1 MTIDNPCDACSGGG
15 RVEYDAVEEVQI
27 PAGVASEVQLR
38 IANKGE
44 PGDKGGPAGHLFV
57 HVQVSA
63 PAPPSSYQSD
73 TPRPLTPYQSD
84 TPRPAQQPLHTHA
97 PPAPPVAKENLHS
110 AGPP

>member
-63 PAPPSSYQSD
+63 PAPP
-73 TPRPLTPYQSD
+73 L
-84 TPRPAQQPLHTHA
+84 LV
-97 PPAPPVAKENLHS
+97 PV
-110 AGPP
+110 